1 MDFMKTNETL
11 IHHTNSRSKPIRK
24 WIIAS
29 LPALLLLFFMTDNSY
44 CQQAV
49 TNPFNLEDVGQ
60 GTTPAFADLDDDGDL
75 DLLIGGFD
83 GEFVYFPNTGTSTSP
98 SFGAKVTNAFN
109 LDVGSASS
117 PTLADLD
124 DDGDLD
130 LLSGES
136 QGNFRYYENTG
147 DETSVTF
154 GSAQANP
161 FGLSDVGAASIPHF
175 VDLDDDGDYDVL
187 VASLGVDIYYFENI
201 GSKTSPSFDT
211 PRINPFGLINNDNS
225 YITTI
230 DIDNDGDLDVM
241 LGADNGTMELYENTG
256 MANDPSFEA
265 ASYNTFGNSDVGND
279 AAVTAGDLDGDGD
292 KDLLVGTFAGDL
304 FYFEVRISTIPAVF
318 LSAIENPFSL
328 TDATTGTDGS
338 APVFVDLDNDDDFD
352 MLSGSFNGT
361 YYYYEN
367 SGSVTA
373 PEFETVAVNPF
384 GLTESGFS
392 AIPTF
397 ADIDDDGDLDLLSGE
412 NSGNFI
418 YFENT
423 GSVSNPGFAAA
434 SSNPFGLTKLASR
447 SSPVFV
453 DLDNDDDYDILAGN
467 AQNGEIVYFQNTGT
481 KSAPAFA
488 AAQVNI
494 FGLEENGSS
503 SSIITMADLDDDNDL
518 DLIIGTFGNE
528 YFYAENIGTVS
539 NPDFAL
545 PRPFITTDYGRTP
558 SGIADLDGDTDL
570 DILIGSSD
578 GEFYYLQNTEVFVN
592 NPPVF
597 TFTGPGALPGTAIP
611 ENSEGVILDIDGNDG
626 NGGATDVGIIYSLSG
641 VDAGL
646 FNIVE
651 ATGEL
656 SFLSPPDFETPLD
669 NGEDNFY
676 NITVTIDD
684 GFPSDNTA
692 SENFFIIVSN
702 VSEPIIWLGNSTN
715 WSVANNW
722 STGAVPTEDD
732 DVEIPSTA
740 NDPVISQTGLEVND
754 LVVEDLVTLTIN
766 SGTGLVVNG
775 NQTFNGSAQVSIS
788 RDVEDNLG
796 YSIVGSPL
804 EDQTVADLGADV
816 IYQFNGFTNEYSIP
830 ASTANVFPSNGFF
843 VAYNSPD
850 ATLTLTGVPRNDQS
864 TKQVFNND
872 NPSDNSNEGY
882 NLVANPFISGLD
894 RSALV
899 NGNSSSITGSV
910 WYWHDGGS
918 NNGVNRSGD
927 YVAVTDVGV
936 TSSDPNVDI
945 TPSTP
950 IGIMQG
956 FFVRSSRPTGL
967 IGSVIFAKNMQ
978 VSDGGA
984 DEDFFRQESPDE
996 QNTFVKLSLSGDG
1009 KLSDLYNDLIVTFRN
1024 DASVDTDFGLDAEK
1038 FSGNENISFYSMQ
1051 EDIKYAIQALPNPE
1065 KQVTEVALGYYLKN
1079 SGSYQLKVEAL
1090 KLISDQYDLYL
1101 IDHQTGEL
1109 ISLNQSSVIDIEIT
1123 EETISNRYAIRL
1135 VPNVVT
1141 AVSTELDNQLIL
1153 IEGTESYVSIKYSG
1167 RENTIRIYQ
1176 LNGQL
1181 LTEFNSTIDK
1191 EPIIVPVSLKSGTVY
1206 LLQAGN
1212 EKLKFRL
1219 R

>member
-1 MDFMKTNETL
+1 MKTNEAH
-11 IHHTNSRSKPIRK
+11 IHDKNFISKRIQK
-24 WIIAS
+24 WIVAS
-29 LPALLLLFFMTDNSY
+29 LAVCLLLPFISDNSY
-44 CQQAV
+44 GQEAV
-49 TNPFNLEDVGQ
+49 SNPFSLEDIGQ
-60 GTTPAFADLDDDGDL
+60 GTTPAFTDLDDDGDL
-75 DLLIGGFD
+75 DLLIGSFD
-83 GEFVYFPNTGTSTSP
+83 GEFVYFPNVGTSINP
-98 SFGAKVTNAFN
+98 SFGTKVTNAFG

-147 DETSVTF
+147 DETSATF

-201 GSKTSPSFDT
+201 GSKTSPSFDI
-211 PRINPFGLINNDNS
+211 PQINPFGLINNDNS
-225 YITTI
+225 YLTTI

-241 LGADNGTMELYENTG
+241 LGADNGTMELYENIG

-265 ASYNTFGNSDVGND
+265 AAYNTFGNSDVGAD
-279 AAVTAGDLDGDGD
+279 AAVTSGDLNGDGD
-292 KDLLVGTFAGDL
+292 TDLLVGTFAGDL
-304 FYFEVRISTIPAVF
+304 FFFEVRISTLPTSF
-318 LSAIENPFSL
+318 LDPVENPFSL
-328 TDATTGTDGS
+328 TDATAGTDGS
-338 APVFVDLDNDDDFD
+338 APVFIDLDNDDDFD
-352 MLSGSFNGT
+352 VLSGSFNGT

-373 PEFETVAVNPF
+373 PEFEAVAVNPF

-423 GSVSNPGFAAA
+423 GSVSNPTFAAA
-434 SSNPFGLTKLASR
+434 SFNPFGLTKLTSR

-453 DLDNDDDYDILAGN
+453 DLDNDEDYDILAGN
-467 AQNGEIVYFQNTGT
+467 ALNGDIIYFQNTGT

-528 YFYAENIGTVS
+528 YYYAENIGTVS
-539 NPDFAL
+539 SPDFAL

-558 SGIADLDGDTDL
+558 SGIADLDGDTDP

-597 TFTGPGALPGTAIP
+597 TFTGPGTLPGIAVL
-611 ENSEGVILDIDGNDG
+611 ENSEGVALDIDGNDG
-626 NGGATDVGIIYSLSG
+626 NGGATDVGITYSLSG
-641 VDAGL
+641 VDAGV
-646 FNIVE
+646 FSIGE
-651 ATGEL
+651 ETGEL

-684 GFPSDNTA
+684 GFPSNNTT

-702 VSEPIIWLGNSTN
+702 VSEPIIWLGNSTD
-715 WSVANNW
+715 WSAASNW

-732 DVEIPSTA
+732 DVEIPSTT
-740 NDPVISQTGLEVND
+740 NDPEISQTGLEVND
-754 LVVEDLVTLTIN
+754 LVVADLVTLTIN

-775 NQTFNGSAQVSIS
+775 DQTFNGSAQVSIS

-804 EDQTVADLGADV
+804 EGQTVEDLGADV
-816 IYQFNGFTNEYSIP
+816 VYQFNGFTNEYSIP
-830 ASTANVFPSNGFF
+830 SSTANVFPSNGFF
-843 VAYNSPD
+843 VAYDSPD

-918 NNGVNRSGD
+918 NSGGSRSGD

-936 TSSDPNVDI
+936 TSSDPAIDI

-950 IGIMQG
+950 IGMMQG
-956 FFVRSSRPTGL
+956 FFVRSSRPTGQ
-967 IGSVIFAKNMQ
+967 IGSVIFAKSMQ

-984 DEDFFRQESPDE
+984 DEDFFRLDRNNEP
-996 QNTFVKLSLSGDG
+996 NTFIKLSLSGQG

-1051 EDIKYAIQALPNPE
+1051 GDMEYAIQALPNPE
-1065 KQVTEVALGYYLKN
+1065 NQATEVALGYYLKN
-1079 SGSYQLKVEAL
+1079 EGSYQLKVEAL
-1090 KLISDQYDLYL
+1090 KLNRNQSDMYL
-1101 IDHQTGEL
+1101 IDHKTREI
-1109 ISLNQSSVIDIEIT
+1109 ISLDQSSVIEIDIT
-1123 EETISNRYAIRL
+1123 EESISNRYAIRL

-1141 AVSTELDNQLIL
+1141 SISAEPANQLVL
-1153 IEGTESYVSIKYSG
+1153 IKGTESYVSIKYTG
-1167 RENTIRIYQ
+1167 RESKFRIYE

-1181 LTEFNSTIDK
+1181 LTEFNNTFSK
-1191 EPIIVPVSLKSGTVY
+1191 EPIIIPVPLKRGKVY
-1206 LLQAGN
+1206 LLKAGN
-1212 EKLKFRL
+1212 EKLKFSL